1 LKHADVDAVR
11 TARQGAGM
19 RRFSVLPL
27 SLLLAVAV
35 TAQDGP
41 LLPER
46 AGRIDELLAGE
57 VRSGAYAGLS
67 YVVYHGDR
75 CVAHGAFGLADVER
89 NRPLRRDALVRV
101 YSMTKPITAVAALT
115 LVEQDKLQLDQPIAD
130 FLPELQVLRVFTG
143 GTADAP
149 ETAPALRPITVRMLL
164 NHTAGFTYDFF
175 ATAPV
180 HELYR
185 RAGLWQARSTA
196 DFLQRVATLPLLAQP
211 GTAWNYSIADD
222 VLGVLIERVVKRP
235 LDEHVRAAVT
245 GPLGMADTGYD
256 VAADRLPRLAVV
268 HQRQDGRFAAAPAS
282 FAAAAEPG
290 VGFPAGGAGMFS
302 TLDDYARFG
311 RFLLGDGSLDGVRV
325 LSRATMDLLRTNTLR
340 DGQRTSRPA
349 DGWGLATAVVV
360 DPGAGAELMP
370 AGALFWNG
378 AATTSF
384 LADPKNGVVAV
395 LFAQHLPFDERRV
408 IERFR
413 TAVYQ
418 ALR

>member
-1 LKHADVDAVR
+1 
-11 TARQGAGM
+11 M
-19 RRFSVLPL
+19 RAPNQLSWLL
-27 SLLLAVAV
+27 SLPVLAVAAA
-35 TAQDGP
+35 AQDGP
-41 LLPER
+41 LLAGR

-89 NRPLRRDALVRV
+89 NRPLRRDAIARI
-101 YSMTKPITAVAALT
+101 YSMTKPLTAIAALT
-115 LVEQDKLQLDQPIAD
+115 LVEQDKLLLDQPIAD
-130 FLPELQVLRVFTG
+130 WLPELKAPRVFVG

-149 ETAPALRPITVRMLL
+149 ETAPALRPITARMLL
-164 NHTAGFTYDFF
+164 NHTAGLTYDFF
-175 ATAPV
+175 ATSPV

-185 RAGLWQARSTA
+185 RAELWQARSTA
-196 DFLQRVATLPLLAQP
+196 DFLQRVAGLPLLAQP
-211 GTAWNYSIADD
+211 GTAWNYSVADD
-222 VLGVLIERVVKRP
+222 VLGVLIERIVKQP
-235 LDEHVRAAVT
+235 LDEYVRAAVT

-268 HQRQDGRFAAAPAS
+268 HRRADGRFVAAPES
-282 FAAAAEPG
+282 FASAAEPG

-311 RFLLGDGSLDGVRV
+311 RFLLGDGSLDGARV
-325 LSRATMDLLRTNTLR
+325 LARATMDLLRADSLR

-370 AGALFWNG
+370 AGTLFWNG

-384 LADPKNGVVAV
+384 FADPQNGVVAV
-395 LFAQHLPFDERRV
+395 LFAQHQPFNDRRV